1 MTIDSFDIVFYTA
14 IFVLPGFI
22 INSIIDT
29 MNPPKKH
36 NDGIYLLKCI
46 GLSLVS
52 CGVWCWLYKIIL
64 ECNKLSTLWHW
75 ILLSLTSVVG
85 SALLGFV
92 IALIKQSQ
100 CISWILSKLKIN
112 IMHATPTAWDYLF
125 FNQGSAFIIVT
136 LTDDT
141 KLYGWYSSN
150 SFTSSDQDERD
161 IFVEIGYK
169 LSKDGKWEE
178 DTQSGGFYVPKD
190 QIKYIEFKKGEEI
203 HE

>member
-36 NDGIYLLKCI
+36 NDGIYSLKCI

-75 ILLSLTSVVG
+75 ILLALTSVIG

>member
-141 KLYGWYSSN
+141 KLYGWYSSK

-169 LSKDGKWEE
+169 LSKDGKWEK